1 MRKPSKR
8 LFLRAASAVAT
19 GAALQACGGGG
30 GGGDGSSGGSCSATA
45 TPAPGGTATLLQRL
59 QQDVNLSVFARA
71 VTAAGLTARYSD
83 AGAGLTLF
91 AADNTAMGQLAT
103 RLGFADGNAL
113 VNGLS
118 SSQWAAIVSFATV
131 PQALSRATLDR
142 YACDN
147 TRPDTLWTS
156 EGSVQQLIFA
166 FENGQFYVWDGI
178 GRVSI
183 THAQN
188 DLGASNG
195 VLHVLSAP
203 VLPRGVL
210 TVAQMLRASV
220 DAFQSF
226 AERMVATGV
235 STQLNGTGPFT
246 VFAPGFVQAS
256 SLDATG
262 VRRHVSTGRL
272 DGDDFFAQGSPR
284 ALTSLANTA
293 LSLRSGS
300 PPTLAGNGATARV
313 VDVDF
318 WGSNGVIHT
327 IDAVL

>member
-1 MRKPSKR
+1 M
-8 LFLRAASAVAT
+8 
-19 GAALQACGGGG
+19 
-30 GGGDGSSGGSCSATA
+30 
-45 TPAPGGTATLLQRL
+45 PAPGGTQTLLQLL
-59 QQDVNLSVFARA
+59 QNQNLSVFARA

-83 AGAGLTLF
+83 TSASLTLF
-91 AADNTAMGQLAT
+91 AADNEAMNTLGR
-103 RLGFADGNAL
+103 RLGVADGNAL
-113 VNGLS
+113 VNSLS
-118 SSQWAAIVSFATV
+118 GSQWAAIINFATV
-131 PQALSRATLDR
+131 PQALSRSTLNR

-147 TRPDTLWTS
+147 TRPDTLWAF
-156 EGSVQQLIFA
+156 EGSAQPLIFT
-166 FENGQFYVWDGI
+166 FENNEYYVWDGI

-183 THAQN
+183 THSQN

-210 TVAQMLRASV
+210 TVGQMLRAST

-226 AERMVATGV
+226 ADRMVATGV
-235 STQLNGTGPFT
+235 NLNGAGPYT

-256 SLDATG
+256 SLNATG
-262 VRRHVSTGRL
+262 VNRHVTSSRL
-272 DGDDFFAQGSPR
+272 DGDDFSTR
-284 ALTSLANTA
+284 NLTSLANTT
-293 LSLRSGS
+293 LSLRSGT
-300 PPTLAGNGATARV
+300 PPTLTGNGATARI

>member
-1 MRKPSKR
+1 MSKR
-8 LFLRAASAVAT
+8 LFLRAAGAMAA

-30 GGGDGSSGGSCSATA
+30 GGGGGGSGSSGGTCSANA
-45 TPAPGGTATLLQRL
+45 TPAPGGTLTLLQRL
-59 QQDVNLSVFARA
+59 QQDANLSLFARA
-71 VTAAGLTARYSD
+71 VTAANLTGRYSD
-83 AGAGLTLF
+83 PSAGLTLF
-91 AADNTAMGQLAT
+91 AADNAAMNLLAT

-113 VNGLS
+113 VSGLS
-118 SSQWAAIVSFATV
+118 GDQWAAIVSYATV
-131 PQALSRATLDR
+131 PQALSRGTLDS
-142 YACDN
+142 YACNN
-147 TRPDTLWTS
+147 TRPDTLWAF
-156 EGSVQQLIFA
+156 EGTPQPLIFT
-166 FENGQFYVWDGI
+166 FENNEFFVWDGI

-235 STQLNGTGPFT
+235 AAQLNGAGPFT

-262 VRRHVSTGRL
+262 VRRHVSSGRL
-272 DGDDFFAQGSPR
+272 DGDDFTTLN
-284 ALTSLANTA
+284 LTSLANTT
-293 LSLRSGS
+293 LSLRSGT
-300 PPTLAGNGATARV
+300 PPTLAGNGVTARV